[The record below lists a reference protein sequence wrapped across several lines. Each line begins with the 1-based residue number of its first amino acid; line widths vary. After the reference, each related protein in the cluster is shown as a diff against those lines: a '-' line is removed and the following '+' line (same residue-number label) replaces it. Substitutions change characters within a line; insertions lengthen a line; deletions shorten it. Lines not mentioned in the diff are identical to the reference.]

1 MKTIEVAASRHY
13 QVQIGPG
20 LLAKS
25 GSKLRALGA
34 SGTVALVSDDT
45 VDTLYGARVAYS
57 LEQAGFAV
65 CRFAFPHGEAS
76 KNLET
81 YGFILRFLAENR
93 LSRSDTVIALG
104 GGVVGDMAGF
114 AAATYLRGLRLVQMP
129 TTLLAAVDSSVGGKT
144 AVDLA
149 IGKNLV
155 GAFHQP
161 SLVLCDV
168 DTLGTLPA
176 PYWAD
181 GLAEALKYGLLAS
194 PPLFEALSAR
204 TRQTDWSPLIAE
216 CVQIKAD
223 IVLQDEYDL
232 AVRQLLNLGHTMG
245 HALEACSHYAIRHG
259 HAVAMGMLWA
269 ARLSERLGIA
279 EMPLSPQIKTA
290 LIANHLPTELPFD
303 AQALTTAASLDKKR
317 TGDTL
322 TLVLPKRIGKCR
334 LHTVPMSALGSLM
347 RLGMG
352 PEGEEG

>member
-13 QVQIGPG
+13 PVQIGPG
-20 LLAKS
+20 LLGES

-34 SGTVALVSDDT
+34 SGTVALISDDT
-45 VDTLYGARVAYS
+45 VDALYGERVAHG

-81 YGFILRFLAENR
+81 YGAILRFLAENQ
-93 LSRSDTVIALG
+93 LSRSDTLAALG
-104 GGVVGDMAGF
+104 GGVAGDMAGF

-144 AVDLA
+144 AVDLPA
-149 IGKNLV
+149 GKNLV

-168 DTLGTLPA
+168 DTLATLPA
-176 PYWAD
+176 VELAN

-194 PPLFEALSAR
+194 SALFDTLSKGTKQA
-204 TRQTDWSPLIAE
+204 DWSALIGE
-216 CVQIKAD
+216 CVQIKEAL
-223 IVLQDEYDL
+223 VLQDEYDIG
-232 AVRQLLNLGHTMG
+232 ARQLLNLGHTIG
-245 HALEACSHYAIRHG
+245 HAVEACSRYAIRHG

-279 EMPLSPQIKTA
+279 ETPLSPQIKAA
-290 LIANHLPTELPFD
+290 LVTNHLPTELPFD
-303 AQALTTAASLDKKR
+303 AQALAAAASLDKKR
-317 TGDTL
+317 SGDTL
-322 TLVLPKRIGKCR
+322 TLVLPERIGKCR
-334 LHTVPMSALGSLM
+334 LHTVPISALESLV
-347 RLGMG
+347 RLGME
-352 PEGEEG
+352 PEGEAR

>member
-20 LLAKS
+20 LLAES

-34 SGTVALVSDDT
+34 SGKVALISDDT
-45 VDTLYGARVAYS
+45 VDALYGARVGHS
-57 LEQAGFAV
+57 LEQV
-65 CRFAFPHGEAS
+65 CRFAFPPGEAS
-76 KNLET
+76 KNLDT
-81 YGFILRFLAENR
+81 YGSIARFLAESC

-149 IGKNLV
+149 MGKNLV

-161 SLVLCDV
+161 DLVLCDV
-168 DTLGTLPA
+168 DVLATLPA

-181 GLAEALKYGLLAS
+181 GLAEALKYGLLAA
-194 PPLFEALSAR
+194 PPLFETLSAG
-204 TRQTDWSPLIAE
+204 TRQTDWSSLIGA

-223 IVLQDEYDL
+223 IVLQDEHDL
-232 AVRQLLNLGHTMG
+232 ATRQLLNLGHTMG
-245 HALEACSHYAIRHG
+245 HAVEACSHYAIRHG

-279 EMPLSPQIKTA
+279 ETPLFPQIKAA
-290 LIANHLPTELPFD
+290 LVANHLPTELPFD
-303 AQALTTAASLDKKR
+303 AQALTKAASLDKKR

-322 TLVLPKRIGKCR
+322 TLVLPKRIGKCC
-334 LHTVPMSALGSLM
+334 LHRVPMSELESLV
-347 RLGMG
+347 RLGIG
-352 PEGEEG
+352 AEREEE